1 MVARRSGDGAGGAD
15 GQRLRRE
22 VTPARAQESRAL
34 LREAAPIAL
43 WVAALAVALL
53 LPFLLYG
60 SFSAG
65 LDRLDRRVVA
75 AAGSELA
82 PRIRQDRIPRELVT
96 GARGLL
102 ERPDLGL
109 NYLTLRNADGV
120 ILLSDGRFEGVGDA
134 LPAAQARQLRGWLY
148 RLASDDRRIALRHDG
163 EALGYMSYGIDLRRA
178 AAGLPLWFW
187 PALLIW
193 LAALPVAVLSFA
205 PARGTLSRLLT
216 EWRGTRPAS
225 IDEPSEPQAAV
236 YERAAPATTSTP
248 AAARATGTGEDDWQR
263 IADALGLGV
272 IVCDS
277 LGRVRTINGVAGSL
291 LDRPADLLRGRL
303 VDELADFTDDEG
315 RVRASPLQRC
325 LSGENGPV
333 RDTLRIGEHRRLG
346 MAAARLERSRIQAL
360 LWPAEPAPAA
370 APAADNAFAGGAL
383 WELSDEPAAITDVDG
398 VIRAANPAW
407 CERLVPGGDVP
418 AGMPLARFVPEAGN
432 LFPLS
437 EPVVTGESAGAD
449 GGEPVTYRIAAIESG
464 GMPTYLV
471 TLRPGAAPSLAADDA
486 TGTGRDPLTGLPARD
501 RLATALKRLWPADEL
516 AAALG
521 LLVLDIVDFGRR
533 NRSLGRDACDEL
545 LAAFARR
552 LTAAVPAAEIVAR
565 LGGDEFAVLVRLTA
579 DAEDIDVTARRIA
592 DAFGEPVRSGDHE
605 LMMPVD
611 VGYAVAPEDADSPA
625 ALLACAETAL
635 TAAQVAGEH
644 SPRRYAPDMADF
656 GVDVDRTTQALRRDL
671 ARRAVTLRL
680 RPVWAGTGA
689 DAPVA
694 AAWAEPV
701 WDAPGDR
708 QYAGPALF
716 EHAESL
722 DMAGEV
728 AAWCLRALAETY
740 ADWRNIGLTPVPLA
754 IPLSTGAAV
763 SERLPE
769 AWRAAQ
775 SRNRVPPEALVLV
788 LPSDAAVPTDGPR
801 RIYAD
806 DAADGQ
812 GLYLEVA
819 TLANDT
825 ATAAERVAAVRT
837 RGLPVLAGPV
847 TDAQAR
853 AAVDAAG
860 VEYWFGDIDD
870 AVAPR
875 AFGRLIARRGAQ
887 PM

>member
-1 MVARRSGDGAGGAD
+1 MVARRSGDGVGGAD
-15 GQRLRRE
+15 GQRLRRA
-22 VTPARAQESRAL
+22 VTSARVVQDPRAR

-43 WVAALAVALL
+43 WLVALAAALL
-53 LPFLLYG
+53 LPFLLYR

-65 LDRLDRRVVA
+65 LERLDRRIVT

-82 PRIRQDRIPRELVT
+82 PVVEQDRIPRELVAA
-96 GARGLL
+96 ARGLL
-102 ERPDLGL
+102 ERPALGL

-120 ILLSDGRFEGVGDA
+120 ILLSDGRFEDVGGA

-148 RLASDDRRIALRHDG
+148 RIASDDRRIALRRG
-163 EALGYMSYGIDLRRA
+163 GSILGYLNYGVDLRAA
-178 AAGLPLWFW
+178 AAGLSFWFW
-187 PALLIW
+187 AALLLW
-193 LAALPVAVLSFA
+193 LASLPVAVLAFA
-205 PARGTLSRLLT
+205 PARGMFSRLLA
-216 EWRGTRPAS
+216 EWREPVSVETSPAPAEAAERAPPPPAARPAT
-225 IDEPSEPQAAV
+225 A
-236 YERAAPATTSTP
+236 
-248 AAARATGTGEDDWQR
+248 GEDDWQR

-272 IVCDS
+272 VVCDS
-277 LGRVRTINGVAGSL
+277 LGRVRTINGVAGRL
-291 LDRPADLLRGRL
+291 LDRQADLLRGRA

-333 RDTLRIGEHRRLG
+333 QDTLRIGERRRLG
-346 MAAARLERSRIQAL
+346 MAAARLERSRIQAV
-360 LWPAEPAPAA
+360 LWPADQAPAAA

-383 WELSDEPAAITDVDG
+383 WELSDEPAAVTDADG

-407 CERLVPGGDVP
+407 CERLVPGGEVP
-418 AGMPLARFVPEAGN
+418 AGMPLARFVPEATN
-432 LFPLS
+432 LFPPQ
-437 EPVVTGESAGAD
+437 EPVLTGESAGAD
-449 GGEPVTYRIAAIESG
+449 GGEPMSYRIAAIRSG
-464 GMPTYLV
+464 GIPTYLV
-471 TLRPGAAPSLAADDA
+471 TLRPAAARPSAADEPA
-486 TGTGRDPLTGLPARD
+486 GAGRDPLTGLYTRD
-501 RLATALKRLWPADEL
+501 RLAASLERSWPADEL

-552 LTAAVPAAEIVAR
+552 LAVAVPTAEMVAR
-565 LGGDEFAVLVRLTA
+565 LGGDEFAVLVRLNA

-592 DAFGEPVRSGDHE
+592 EAFDEPVRSGDLE
-605 LMMPVD
+605 LAMPVD
-611 VGYAVAPEDADSPA
+611 VGYAVAPEDADAPA

-644 SPRRYAPDMADF
+644 MPRRYAPDMADF
-656 GVDVDRTTQALRRDL
+656 GVEADCAAQALRRDL

-701 WDAPGDR
+701 WDASGDR
-708 QYAGPALF
+708 QYAGAALF
-716 EHAESL
+716 EYAESL

-754 IPLSTGAAV
+754 LPLSAGAAA

-775 SRNRVPPEALVLV
+775 SRNRVPPEAVVLV
-788 LPSDAAVPTDGPR
+788 LPPDASAPTGGPC
-801 RIYAD
+801 RIRAGEL
-806 DAADGQ
+806 ADGQ
-812 GLYLEVA
+812 GLYLE
-819 TLANDT
+819 
-825 ATAAERVAAVRT
+825 ATALAADTEAPAERVADARA
-837 RGLPVLAGPV
+837 RDLPVLAGPV
-847 TDAQAR
+847 TDAQSR
-853 AAVDAAG
+853 AAVDATG
-860 VEYWFGDIDD
+860 VEYWFGDADD

-887 PM
+887 PL